1 MVPLSAVITGEDGNS
16 QMAFVEDGKIHIVAV
31 KTGVE
36 SDVSVEVSPV
46 KEDAVFKEGAHF
58 VSAPDASLTEG
69 LAVSEMPKDSAGES
83 VSASASGVVVKS
95 N

>member
-1 MVPLSAVITGEDGNS
+1 MVPLSAVTTGEDGNS
-16 QMAFVEDGKIHIVAV
+16 RIYLVEDGKIHIVAV

-36 SDVSVEVSPV
+36 SDVSVEVSPLT
-46 KEDAVFKEGAHF
+46 EDASFKEGAHF

-69 LAVSEMPKDSAGES
+69 MDVTEMPKDAPGES
-83 VSASASGVVVKS
+83 VSAEENAVIVK